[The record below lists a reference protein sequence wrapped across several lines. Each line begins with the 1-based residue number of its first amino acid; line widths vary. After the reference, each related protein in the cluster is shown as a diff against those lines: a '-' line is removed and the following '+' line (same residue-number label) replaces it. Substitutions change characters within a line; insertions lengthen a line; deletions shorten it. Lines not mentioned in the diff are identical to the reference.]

1 MRLRAAA
8 GRGAEAFAIDGPAPT
23 GAGMDTLPTGLKRLE
38 ATRQTATLLATV
50 RHLETATVDDALDL
64 CTR

>member
-1 MRLRAAA
+1 
-8 GRGAEAFAIDGPAPT
+8 
-23 GAGMDTLPTGLKRLE
+23 MDTLPTGLKRLE